1 MNQYINMVYD
11 TLDKV
16 VDYIKGIG
24 WTLDKRYNN
33 QGIFT
38 LIQYPNKRMV
48 YVPQPTFSPLFRGQ
62 SSIYESC
69 FSSLYRDDIN
79 EVEYFIE
86 RLKLVDFE
94 FLLQKH
100 PIVQEEL
107 QAEIHVDYIGFAQ
120 HYGIKTE
127 LLDLTNSLIVAA
139 FFATTKYTSEGKYVP
154 IIDSNEKGII
164 YFIPPHFQL
173 PNNSKSELELFPLG
187 LQCFKRPGEQ
197 RAFSINLKNKKDLN
211 EIPGIFKF
219 KFYQDKHISEQ
230 IFNALDSGNK
240 IFPYDAVERKVQEI
254 NQLTEFSRA
263 VFKEA
268 YTRYKQDVKLSESE
282 LLEILISIGINITNN
297 NRLVNY
303 SEDEIAELKQ
313 QKENN
318 FIFKNNIATTRLCY
332 IPKNNRP

>member
-1 MNQYINMVYD
+1 MVYEN
-11 TLDKV
+11 LNKV
-16 VDYIKGIG
+16 VDYLNDIG

-33 QGIFT
+33 HGNFT
-38 LIQYPNKRMV
+38 LIQYPERRMV

-62 SSIYESC
+62 SSIHERC
-69 FSSLYRDDIN
+69 FSSLYRGDIT

-107 QAEIHVDYIGFAQ
+107 QAGIHVDYTGFAQ

-139 FFATTKYTSEGKYVP
+139 FFATTKYTPEGKYVP
-154 IIDSNEKGII
+154 ITDPNKKGMI
-164 YFIPPHFQL
+164 YFIPPQFNL
-173 PNNSKSELELFPLG
+173 SSNFELDLNVLPLG
-187 LQCFKRPGEQ
+187 LQCFRRPGEQ

-211 EIPGIFKF
+211 EIPGVFKY

-230 IFNALDSGNK
+230 IFNALDGGNK
-240 IFPYDAVERKVQEI
+240 IFPYDPVDEKVQAI
-254 NQLTEFSRA
+254 KHLTEFSNV

-268 YTRYKQDVKLSESE
+268 YKRYRKELKLNENE
-282 LLEILISIGINITNN
+282 LLEKLTLASITITSN
-297 NRLVNY
+297 NRLVDY
-303 SEDEIAELKQ
+303 SKYEIEELEE

-318 FIFKNNIATTRLCY
+318 FMFKNNTVTTRLCY
-332 IPKNNRP
+332 IPKNSRS